1 MPYRGIDP
9 SMKSFLYDYFL
20 YNGQHI
26 FEIDIPVKNP
36 LIEKIQFVLHTF
48 LIPFNLIKV
57 VLEWEY
63 MDFLNF
69 QVDEK

>member
-1 MPYRGIDP
+1 MPCKGIDP
-9 SMKSFLYDYFL
+9 NMKSFLYDYLL

-36 LIEKIQFVLHTF
+36 LIMEIQFVLNTF

-57 VLEWEY
+57 VL
-63 MDFLNF
+63 
-69 QVDEK
+69 